1 MALLFKFLTHR
12 IEWWRKELAQR
23 LPDVELRFWPEVG
36 DPRDIEFAVVWQIEA
51 GVLKTFPNLRFIF
64 SLGAGVDHLLADPDL
79 PKGVPICR
87 VVDRNLTRRM
97 TEYVLLHTLRFHRR
111 QPEYDAQQRRSE
123 WRELYAPTAQERR
136 VGIMGLGELGS
147 DAARKLAAIGFRV
160 AGWSR
165 TAKRIKGIES
175 FDGAAA
181 LDQFLARSEI
191 LICLLPLTPETDGV
205 LNAALF
211 AKLPKGA
218 CLINA
223 ARGGHLVEEDLLEA
237 LESGQIAYAA
247 LDVFHTEPLPPE
259 HPFWRHPRITVSPHV
274 ASITD
279 PRTVADL
286 IVENV
291 RRCQAGRPLLHVVD
305 PEVGY

>member
-12 IEWWRKELAQR
+12 IEWWRKELTQR
-23 LPDVELRFWPEVG
+23 LPDIELRFWPEVG
-36 DPRDIEFAVVWQIEA
+36 DPRDIEFAVVWQIDP

-64 SLGAGVDHLLADPDL
+64 SLGAGVDHLLTDPDL
-79 PKGVPICR
+79 PKGVLICR
-87 VVDRNLTRRM
+87 VVDRNLTQRM

-111 QPEYDAQQRRSE
+111 QPEYDDQQRRSE
-123 WRELYAPTAQERR
+123 WRELYMPTAQERR

-147 DAARKLAAIGFRV
+147 DAARKLAAVGFSV

-165 TAKRIKGIES
+165 TRKSIEGVES
-175 FDGAAA
+175 FTGAVE
-181 LDQFLARSEI
+181 LEQFLARSEI
-191 LICLLPLTPETDGV
+191 LICLLPLTPQTDGI

-211 AKLPKGA
+211 AKLPRGS

-247 LDVFHTEPLPPE
+247 LDAFHTEPLPRE
-259 HPFWRHPRITVSPHV
+259 HLFWRHPRITVSPHV

-279 PRTVADL
+279 PRTVAEL

-291 RRCQAGRPLLHVVD
+291 RRWQAGKPLLHLVD
-305 PEVGY
+305 PKVGY